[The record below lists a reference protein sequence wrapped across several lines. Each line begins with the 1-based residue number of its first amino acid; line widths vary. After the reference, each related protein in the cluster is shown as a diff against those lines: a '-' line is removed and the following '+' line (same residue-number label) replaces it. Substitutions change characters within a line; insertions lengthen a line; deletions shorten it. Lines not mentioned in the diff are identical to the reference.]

1 MTAALAAS
9 LGDRLAER
17 GLTLAVAE
25 SCTGGMISA
34 LLTERE
40 GASRYLLAG
49 LTTYSNEAK
58 TGLLG
63 VDPEVLST
71 HGAVSEAVARAMA
84 EGARRVTG
92 ADAAVAVTGVAGP
105 GGGSPGKPVGTV
117 WIAASLAARTVTE
130 HHRFAGDRAAVR
142 SAAVRSALELLDSL
156 LTEA

>member
-58 TGLLG
+58 TALLG

-84 EGARRVTG
+84 EGARRVARRDRLRDG
-92 ADAAVAVTGVAGP
+92 SP
-105 GGGSPGKPVGTV
+105 LRGGGREGGDGGGRGENGGIASPLPLLAPVH
-117 WIAASLAARTVTE
+117 SQRC
-130 HHRFAGDRAAVR
+130 AGGGW
-142 SAAVRSALELLDSL
+142 
-156 LTEA
+156 